1 VHRTWLGE
9 RPDGGV
15 GKAPLENPKMTLGP
29 FRGDCIRLW
38 RGASGKPLKD
48 ALPGETVLIG
58 EGLKDALTTACAA
71 PEYRTLCAISLS
83 NLGAVVLPPAISTII
98 ILAQN
103 DPPCS
108 VAAKTLTRA
117 IDLLRCQGRRIKIA
131 RPPAPYKD
139 INDLQR
145 AHTAEA
151 RVGG

>member
-1 VHRTWLGE
+1 
-9 RPDGGV
+9 
-15 GKAPLENPKMTLGP
+15 MTLGP
-29 FRGDCIRLW
+29 FRGDRIRLW

-48 ALPGETVLIG
+48 ALPGETVVIG
-58 EGLKDALTTACAA
+58 EGLKDALTAACAA

-83 NLGAVVLPPAISTII
+83 NLGAVVLPPAISTVT

-103 DPPCS
+103 DSSCS

-117 IDLLRCQGRRIKIA
+117 IDVLRCQGRRIKIA
-131 RPPAPYKD
+131 RPLAPYKD

-145 AHTAEA
+145 AHAAEA